1 MGPSPFTVTLHIRVL
16 YAFLILSKYNAAVNK
31 PHWEPKNFCT
41 NDNCSVRDS
50 KNVCWWACGNRWT
63 FIFMYSLSYL
73 DFTYFLPLG
82 LVHSWLTL
90 LDIWFEAPHPFL
102 QLEQLWWKGTNLGQS
117 GLAISEKHTED
128 WSLKARYQGDPY
140 QDSFVSLDARGF
152 NLLEF
157 VTMTSYVDFVDFFP
171 QRPICSLLRKGQF
184 ARWRYSCIVMYLY
197 FEFVQ
202 WKFERSSP
210 PFHVN

>member
-16 YAFLILSKYNAAVNK
+16 YTFLILSKYNAAVNK

-90 LDIWFEAPHPFL
+90 LDIWFEAPHPLFAARAVMMERNESGPIRPCHIREAYRRL
-102 QLEQLWWKGTNLGQS
+102 KLEGKVP
-117 GLAISEKHTED
+117 
-128 WSLKARYQGDPY
+128 R
-140 QDSFVSLDARGF
+140 
-152 NLLEF
+152 
-157 VTMTSYVDFVDFFP
+157 
-171 QRPICSLLRKGQF
+171 
-184 ARWRYSCIVMYLY
+184 
-197 FEFVQ
+197 
-202 WKFERSSP
+202 RSVP
-210 PFHVN
+210 RLFR